1 MLKPIIFACLFA
13 IGHLL
18 CHAQPSSS
26 TPLSREVAPPAYT
39 WRGCM
44 IDVSRHFFPI
54 SFLKRQVDI
63 LASYRINRLH
73 LHLTDA
79 AGWRF
84 EMKGYPQ
91 LTQRAAWRTQSDWG
105 RWWEAGDRQY
115 VDEGTPGA
123 YGGYYTVTEL
133 QDLVRYAAERGIV
146 IVPEVEFPGHSEEV
160 TAVLPQLKCEGNTGA
175 QGEIC
180 PSAPDTYRFIDDVLA
195 EVARIFPSD
204 YIHIG
209 GDEAAKEHWRNC
221 PRCQKMAN
229 DLGLSSTDLL
239 QDHIVRYAM
248 RRVASLGRRPI
259 GWDDALCD
267 SLPAGT
273 AIMIWRSPEMAEK
286 ALAKGYDVIYSPLQH
301 CYLDYVQDAPQTQP
315 LSFGGYLPLDKV
327 WAMQPPKGVMGVQ
340 GNLWT
345 EFIETPEHAEMMLYP
360 RIMAIAEVG
369 LKGKARGSFKSFRK
383 RALQEVARLQS
394 LGYSPFD
401 LKKEAGH
408 RPESLHRIKHKAC
421 GAKVTYNKPY
431 SESYTAGGVSAL
443 VDGLQGDWVHTD
455 GRWQGFMTDSCLDI
469 TIDLGKVKTVRSV
482 SMNFL
487 QSEEAYIFE
496 PKMVSFS
503 TSVDGKHFTLLSE
516 RKITR
521 TVSKGVY
528 VARQKSAI
536 RPMTWDVSEKKMR
549 YIRVQASA
557 TGVGHWI
564 FADEIIVQ

>member
-1 MLKPIIFACLFA
+1 MLRLIIFTFFIAVGQILCPASSFA
-13 IGHLL
+13 N
-18 CHAQPSSS
+18 QQTDNS
-26 TPLSREVAPPAYT
+26 PPAYS

-54 SFLKRQVDI
+54 SFLKRQVDV
-63 LASYRINRLH
+63 LSTYRINRLH

-105 RWWEAGDRQY
+105 LWWEAGDRQY
-115 VDEGTPGA
+115 VNEGTPGA
-123 YGGYYTVTEL
+123 YGGYYTVEEL
-133 QDLVRYAAERGIV
+133 QDLVAYASERGITV
-146 IVPEVEFPGHSEEV
+146 VPEVEIPGHSEEV

-175 QGEIC
+175 QGEVC
-180 PSAPDTYRFIDDVLA
+180 PSAPATYRFIDDVLT
-195 EVARIFPSD
+195 EVVRIFPSD

-209 GDEAAKEHWRNC
+209 GDEAAKDHWRKC
-221 PRCQKMAN
+221 PRCQQMAQA
-229 DLGLSSTDLL
+229 LGLSSTDLL

-248 RRVASLGRRPI
+248 RKVVALGRRPI

-267 SLPAGT
+267 SLPDGT
-273 AIMIWRSPEMAEK
+273 AIMIWRSPEMAQK
-286 ALAKGYDVIYSPLQH
+286 ALDKGYDVIYSPLQY

-315 LSFGGYLPLDKV
+315 LSFGGYLPLDRV

-369 LKGKARGSFKSFRK
+369 IKGEARGSFKSFRK
-383 RALQEVARLQS
+383 RALKEVKRLQD

-401 LKKEAGH
+401 LKNEAGH
-408 RPESLHRIKHKAC
+408 RPESLHRIKHKAL

-431 SESYTAGGVSAL
+431 SETYTAGGASAL

-469 TIDLGKVKTVRSV
+469 TIDLGSVKTVRSV
-482 SMNFL
+482 SMSFL

-496 PKMVSFS
+496 PKTISFS
-503 TSVDGKHFTLLSE
+503 TSVDGKHFTLLSK
-516 RKITR
+516 RKIAR
-521 TVSKGVY
+521 TAPKGIY
-528 VARQKSAI
+528 VPRQKSFI
-536 RPMTWDVSEKKMR
+536 HPLSWDNYAKKMR
-549 YIRVQASA
+549 YIRVQGSA

-564 FADEIIVQ
+564 FADELIVR